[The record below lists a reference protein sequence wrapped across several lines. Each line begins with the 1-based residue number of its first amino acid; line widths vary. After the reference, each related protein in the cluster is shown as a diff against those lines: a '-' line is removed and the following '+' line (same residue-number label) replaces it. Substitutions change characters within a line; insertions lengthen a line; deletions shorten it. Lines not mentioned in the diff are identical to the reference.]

1 MSEDI
6 EYSLMGSDKSTI
18 MNAIVQFH
26 LFYKQQRASHTLF
39 PIAGSEVTF
48 HASPQAI
55 PANSTPTGQEFRIW
69 YQSSACASPTLLAC
83 TNTLH
88 GRCNHQWQW
97 NKAVEQAKTTTDNHA
112 NKLLS
117 QRLN

>member
-1 MSEDI
+1 MARGEEQHATYVMPRLSYI
-6 EYSLMGSDKSTI
+6 LTYPCP
-18 MNAIVQFH
+18 A
-26 LFYKQQRASHTLF
+26 TLF